1 MITNPL
7 KTENQWKELNRTLNF
22 YKLLALLS
30 GSAVVL
36 SLIMTLGG
44 AFSNPIVVMKNE
56 TEHCFVNAQK
66 EAVEITDGDV
76 TEFVRNWVV
85 ARYEWD
91 ALNEDKLIRSLT
103 PFTSE
108 GLLQKIR
115 DQFRSGAE
123 KEFKEKQVSQ
133 YVSKNIRVKLS
144 DNQVLV
150 SFDRILRVNNI
161 PLIDPAQMSFV
172 LVRGTKSKVN
182 PLGIYVNGITEHKSN

>member
-22 YKLLALLS
+22 YKLLALIS
-30 GSAVVL
+30 GSAAL
-36 SLIMTLGG
+36 LCLIMTIGG

-56 TEHCFVNAQK
+56 TEHCFVKANK
-66 EAVEITDGDV
+66 EAIDITDNDV
-76 TEFVRNWVV
+76 TEFVRDWVV
-85 ARYEWD
+85 TRYEWET
-91 ALNEDKLIRSLT
+91 LNEEKLIRSLS

-115 DQFRSGAE
+115 EQFRSGAE

-133 YVSKNIRVKLS
+133 YVSKSIRVKLA
-144 DNQVLV
+144 DKQVLV
-150 SFDRILRVNNI
+150 NFDRILRVNNI
-161 PLIDPAQMSFV
+161 PLIDPAQMSFT

-182 PLGIYVNGITEHKSN
+182 PQGIYVNGITEHKSN